1 MKLKT
6 MGLLNEKRYG
16 KIRIFEVT
24 FRSFSVHFE
33 RGRPVKL
40 NIS

>member
-1 MKLKT
+1 

-24 FRSFSVHFE
+24 FRSFHVGFE
-33 RGRPVKL
+33 RGRPVQLDIK
-40 NIS
+40 